1 MLRTVILSCVL
12 AATAITWPGRA
23 TQAGESSTRW
33 LTGKSFQ
40 AALQAPSD
48 FVWANLPLR
57 EALDALAR
65 THHVAIF
72 LDRRVDPGL
81 RVTYSSHNGA
91 LLPSLSDALGQ
102 HRLGVGTVGALVYVG
117 PARSA
122 AMIGTAAELANDQVR
137 NLPAPRR
144 RGLLGRQTTSWPR
157 LTVPRTVLE
166 GLAVEAGFTITNSG
180 AMPHDLWVARELPP
194 LTWAERMTV
203 ILTGFDLAFR
213 LVQDEPRIQLVTM
226 PRILAIT
233 REYRSPGDLN
243 ALARDLSQQF
253 PQAYLTV
260 HDGRLSVRSTVEDH
274 KAIAKKLT
282 STESDAVTVLP
293 PSDPG
298 QRRYTLTVQ
307 DQPLRP
313 LLQTLA
319 DRVDR
324 KLVLDPSVAS
334 HLQKRVSFTV
344 SEVELEKLFEA
355 ALAPV
360 GLTAEFEPG
369 TIRVHE

>member
-1 MLRTVILSCVL
+1 MSRPVLLICVL
-12 AATAITWPGRA
+12 AVTAIAGPVRA
-23 TQAGESSTRW
+23 TRGGEPPTAW

-40 AALQAPSD
+40 SALQAPSD
-48 FVWANLPLR
+48 FVWQNLPLR

-91 LLPSLSDALGQ
+91 LVPSLSSALGR
-102 HRLGVGTVGALVYVG
+102 HRLGVGTVGSLLYVG

-137 NLPAPRR
+137 SLPASKR
-144 RGLLGRQTTSWPR
+144 RGLLTRQTTFWPQ

-180 AMPHDLWVARELPP
+180 AMPHDLWVARDLPP

-213 LVQDEPRIQLVTM
+213 LVEDKPRIQLVGM
-226 PRILAIT
+226 PRIVAIT
-233 REYRSPGDLN
+233 RDYHPPGDLN
-243 ALARDLSQQF
+243 ALARELSHQF

-274 KAIAKKLT
+274 RAIARELT
-282 STESDAVTVLP
+282 SSDSGAAPAVP
-293 PSDPG
+293 RSDLG
-298 QRRYTLTVQ
+298 LRRYTLTVK

-324 KLVLDPSVAS
+324 ELVVDPSVDT
-334 HLQKRVSFTV
+334 HMQERVSFTV
-344 SEVELEKLFEA
+344 NEVELEKLFEA

-360 GLTAEFEPG
+360 GLTAEFQQG